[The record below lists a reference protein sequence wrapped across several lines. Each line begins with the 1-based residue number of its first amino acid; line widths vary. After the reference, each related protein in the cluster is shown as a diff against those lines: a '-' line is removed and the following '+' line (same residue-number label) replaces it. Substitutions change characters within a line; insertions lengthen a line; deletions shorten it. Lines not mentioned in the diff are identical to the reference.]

1 MISGLNFLA
10 VLDDDF
16 FKDKIFETAEMLDGT
31 AEIIWFRFKDYTN
44 IQNKL
49 INIRKTVKKSI
60 LTLSSDYMLAEKYGF
75 GGVHLNKNTINYYY
89 NIKKDTK
96 LITGY
101 SSHCA
106 DEIDIINA
114 DYYTLSPIFHTPK
127 DYEVTPLG
135 IIDYNKT
142 KKVFALG
149 GINIE
154 NLDKIKDH
162 FYGFAGIRIIQD
174 IIKHY
179 NL

>member
-10 VLDDDF
+10 VLDDNF
-16 FKDKIFETAEMLDGT
+16 FKDKIYETAEKLDGT

-44 IQNKL
+44 IQKKL

-60 LTLSSDYMLAEKYGF
+60 LTLSSDYILAEKYGF
-75 GGVHLNKNTINYYY
+75 DGVHLNKNNIKYY
-89 NIKKDTK
+89 NNIKRETK
-96 LITGY
+96 LIMGY
-101 SSHCA
+101 SSHSI
-106 DEIDIINA
+106 DEIDNINA
-114 DYYTLSPIFHTPK
+114 DYYTLSPIFHTQK

-162 FYGFAGIRIIQD
+162 FYGFAGIRIIND
-174 IIKHY
+174 IIKS
-179 NL
+179 NF

>member
-10 VLDDDF
+10 VLDDNF
-16 FKDKIFETAEMLDGT
+16 FKDKIYETAEKLDGT

-60 LTLSSDYMLAEKYGF
+60 LTLSSDYILAEKYGF
-75 GGVHLNKNTINYYY
+75 DGVHLNKNTIKDYN
-89 NIKKDTK
+89 NIKREIK

-101 SSHCA
+101 SSHSA
-106 DEIDIINA
+106 DEIDNINA
-114 DYYTLSPIFHTPK
+114 DYYSFSTIYHNPKHYKITPF
-127 DYEVTPLG
+127 G

-149 GINIE
+149 GINME

-162 FYGFAGIRIIQD
+162 FYGFAGIRIIND
-174 IIKHY
+174 IIKA
-179 NL
+179 NF